1 MEVKRLNKSKKLP
14 IMVLT
19 SMLLVILLSFA
30 VQAQDNPFEDWGT
43 SDGAEAAFLGLS
55 TVCCFIFLIPIII
68 GILLGI
74 WVYKDA
80 EKRGKSGIVWLL
92 IVWILGIIGL
102 IIWLVVRPPIGGEKS
117 AAASDRKCPNC
128 GRPIPMDAR
137 ACPYCA
143 KKFDES

>member
-1 MEVKRLNKSKKLP
+1 MFGGEKLNISKKMA
-14 IMVLT
+14 IMALSCVLM
-19 SMLLVILLSFA
+19 SMTIATIAS
-30 VQAQDNPFEDWGT
+30 AQWDGEWDGGT
-43 SDGAEAAFLGLS
+43 PAGAEAAFLGL
-55 TVCCFIFLIPIII
+55 TGICCFIVLIPLII

-92 IVWILGIIGL
+92 IVWVLGIIGL
-102 IIWLVVRPPIGGEKS
+102 IIWLVIRPPIGGEKS

-143 KKFDES
+143 KKFEE